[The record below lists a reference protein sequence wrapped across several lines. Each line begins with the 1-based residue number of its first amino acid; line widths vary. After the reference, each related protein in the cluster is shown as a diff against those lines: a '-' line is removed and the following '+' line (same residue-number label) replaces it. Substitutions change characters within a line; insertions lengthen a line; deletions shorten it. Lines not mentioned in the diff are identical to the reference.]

1 MNWFN
6 DLSMRSKLLL
16 LVVPPIL
23 ILQLM
28 FIGQLYSNWQTNTN
42 MSHLLRQT
50 ELMRLLNPV
59 VTELQ
64 RERGRTA
71 SFLGA
76 TESAQES
83 AKLELS
89 AQHEKSEMAM
99 RALQNSPLIKQAEML
114 NAPLTQVIS
123 LRQKVLAH
131 ELSSQ
136 EAIANYSG
144 LISTLMQY
152 NKSTLQGIQTDDSLR
167 KTMVYWAIA
176 ELTEMSGQERAL
188 GLAYLRKG
196 DYNAKALTPL
206 LQNHGQQLSLQ
217 LTIATLLKENELDFW
232 QTMLNS
238 PENQNLL
245 QQRVNL
251 IDTDRVAQ
259 VTTSSWYEHTTAR
272 IDRIVQSQQEILTEI
287 VSSSTLAKDSAK
299 EHLIWT
305 LIFMTLVVF
314 VGAVLGL
321 MMVRRLNQQTQ
332 SLNRALGLGMNNK
345 DLTVLIQAHSK
356 DEMGTIALHVDE
368 LFSLL
373 SRSLNELGMASDKL
387 SKATAQNTS
396 VAQSNTR
403 HIEQQQQQ
411 VEQVATASE
420 EMSST
425 SAQISQ
431 NVLKV
436 AEAAQSVR
444 HKSEEGESHVRDSV
458 AQVRVLAGSVEG
470 VDGLMRDLQSRSS
483 SMIKVIDVI
492 RNLAE
497 QTNLLAL
504 NAAIEAARAG
514 EHGRGFAVVADE
526 VRKLAQQTHSSTAE
540 IQNIIQSFTEL
551 SNKAASSMQ
560 ESSQVSADT
569 LRLSNELE
577 QIFNEI
583 LTEVK
588 QISDM
593 SAEIATASEE
603 QVAVSREVARSMDAI
618 ADDAAQS
625 LTGAREI
632 QQVAQEQ
639 EALASELKALASSFK
654 TRSS

>member
-16 LVVPPIL
+16 LLVPPIL

-28 FIGQLYSNWQTNTN
+28 FFGQLYSNWQTNTN

-76 TESAQES
+76 SAEAQEN
-83 AKLELS
+83 AKRELT
-89 AQHEKSEMAM
+89 AQQETAEQAL
-99 RALQNSPLIKQAEML
+99 RALQNSPLIKQAPEL
-114 NAPLTQVIS
+114 NAPLASVAAV
-123 LRQKVLAH
+123 RQKVLSKQ
-131 ELSSQ
+131 LSAQ
-136 EAIANYSG
+136 EAIAEFNR
-144 LISTLMQY
+144 LINALMQY
-152 NKSTLQGIQTDDSLR
+152 NKSTLQSIQTDDSLR
-167 KTMVYWAIA
+167 KAMVYWAIA
-176 ELTEMSGQERAL
+176 ELTEMSGQERAI

-196 DYNAKALTPL
+196 DYSSKALTPI
-206 LQNHGQQLSLQ
+206 LQNHGQQQNLQ
-217 LTIATLLKENELDFW
+217 LTIATLLKENELGFW
-232 QTMLNS
+232 QAMLNS
-238 PENQNLL
+238 SENQNLL
-245 QQRVNL
+245 QRRAQL
-251 IDTDRVAQ
+251 IDPDQAAQ
-259 VTTSSWYEHTTAR
+259 LSTSSWYEHTTAR

-287 VSSSTLAKDSAK
+287 VTSSTQAKNSAK

-305 LIFMTLVVF
+305 LIFMVAVVF
-314 VGAVLGL
+314 VGAILGL

-332 SLNRALGLGMNNK
+332 NLNRALGLGMSNK
-345 DLTVLIQAHSK
+345 DLTVRIQVGSK

-373 SRSLNELGMASDKL
+373 SRSLNELGVASDKL
-387 SKATAQNTS
+387 SKATAQNSS

-403 HIEQQQQQ
+403 HIEQQQQH

-560 ESSQVSADT
+560 ESSKVSADT
-569 LRLSNELE
+569 LQLSNELE
-577 QIFNEI
+577 QIFNGI

-639 EALASELKALASSFK
+639 ETLACELKALASSFK
-654 TRSS
+654 TREA